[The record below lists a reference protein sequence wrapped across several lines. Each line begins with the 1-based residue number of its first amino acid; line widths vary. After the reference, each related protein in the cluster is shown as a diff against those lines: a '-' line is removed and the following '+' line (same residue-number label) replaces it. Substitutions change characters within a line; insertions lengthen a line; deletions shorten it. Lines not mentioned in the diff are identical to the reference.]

1 VFNEKLIVY
10 WCLSGKDFSDG
21 LFEIRNDPE
30 IVEMIDAFKEN
41 KVLYLLFDHSNF
53 VKGVRN
59 DVLKH
64 GRP

>member
-1 VFNEKLIVY
+1 
-10 WCLSGKDFSDG
+10 LSGNDFSDG
-21 LFEIRNDPE
+21 LFEIRNDVE